1 MDESS
6 FRRAVER
13 EASSE
18 LVALGG
24 ERRVYG
30 LCGGDPTPAG
40 VLTAVAG
47 SEAAAAETFE
57 RWAATESDPDA
68 RAAFEAVAEQ
78 ERDHFRRARETLA
91 AATGAIPDADAGAA
105 GADDPGAHAGATD
118 VDTPGADAPTSGPP
132 GPLHAYL
139 RGLDDATARVAA
151 GMVGRALAS
160 IASYGPI
167 RAWFADRGDDRPAA
181 LAADLR
187 GETEEVVE
195 DGLSLLAARCSSD
208 ADREAARGAAVYAIR
223 VAHDDHADAVAAAD
237 AELGE

>member
-1 MDESS
+1 MDESA

-13 EASSE
+13 EASAE
-18 LVALGG
+18 LAALSG
-24 ERRVYG
+24 ERRVAG
-30 LCGGDPTPAG
+30 LCDGDPTPAG

-57 RWAATESDPDA
+57 RWAETETDPDA
-68 RAAFEAVAEQ
+68 RAAFAAVADQ
-78 ERDHFRRARETLA
+78 ERDHWRRARETLA
-91 AATGAIPDADAGAA
+91 AVTDAD
-105 GADDPGAHAGATD
+105 GATD
-118 VDTPGADAPTSGPP
+118 VRAPGGDGRTPGPP

-139 RGLDDATARVAA
+139 RGLDGATPRAAA

-187 GETEEVVE
+187 EETEDVVD
-195 DGLSLLAARCSSD
+195 DGLALLGARCSTD
-208 ADREAARGAAVYAIR
+208 EDWKAALGAAAYAIR
-223 VAHDDHADAVAAAD
+223 VVHDDHADRVAD
-237 AELGE
+237 GDTEG

>member
-13 EASSE
+13 EASAE
-18 LVALGG
+18 LAALGG

-40 VLTAVAG
+40 VLTAVAR
-47 SEAAAAETFE
+47 SEAAAAETFA

-68 RAAFEAVAEQ
+68 RAAFEAVAAQ

-91 AATGAIPDADAGAA
+91 AATDATPDVDAGAA
-105 GADDPGAHAGATD
+105 G
-118 VDTPGADAPTSGPP
+118 VDAPDADALTSGPP

-139 RGLDDATARVAA
+139 RSLDEATTRVAA

-160 IASYGPI
+160 VASYGPI

-187 GETEEVVE
+187 AETEAVVE
-195 DGLSLLAARCSSD
+195 DGLSSLAARCSSD
-208 ADREAARGAAVYAIR
+208 ADREAARGAAVYTIR

-237 AELGE
+237 AERGE